1 MSLEIVAAAEEQLL
15 DEEVAH
21 KKSRKVVLA
30 AIRVFKSDL
39 RNITGR
45 RQNEVRM
52 VNAILAAVRHSDDER
67 VKRDRAQQVANALF
81 HRNEDSTD
89 GLSISTAERFAQKD
103 DTKNSTPGFRA
114 VRAIRA

>member
-1 MSLEIVAAAEEQLL
+1 M
-15 DEEVAH
+15 
-21 KKSRKVVLA
+21 LA

-81 HRNEDSTD
+81 HRNENSTD
-89 GLSISTAERFAQKD
+89 GLSISTVERFAQKD
-103 DTKNSTPGFRA
+103 DRGHAEISLRSWRALRETLRAAGFRA
-114 VRAIRA
+114 RDAKHAKSRRKS